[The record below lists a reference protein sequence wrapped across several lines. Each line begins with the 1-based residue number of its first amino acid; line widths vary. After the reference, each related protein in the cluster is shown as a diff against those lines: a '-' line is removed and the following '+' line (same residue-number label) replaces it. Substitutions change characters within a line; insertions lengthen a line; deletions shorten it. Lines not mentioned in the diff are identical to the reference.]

1 MSVCVH
7 IHQMQSEFSWNLKL
21 WSFNGS
27 YIHILNLVNI
37 VRQRSRYV
45 NAIHFSR
52 NLKRNSS
59 TGEIF
64 GIQVTDKH
72 TFYVMPCGSSKTL
85 RVYLIKIYIQ
95 LQERGGGESEQ
106 WGGRGG
112 GGEQDEDKYE
122 KKMYACPW
130 LRLSAH
136 HRPFDANN
144 TRAAEVGIRNCKS
157 RSKIGQMHRVTQCVY
172 WLKSFVFCSLTRRD
186 QYSHFPLLKL
196 CIGR

>member
-1 MSVCVH
+1 MVTTDQRAFVQNYSVQLKVTNYVPHTFGRHFLMSVCVH

-72 TFYVMPCGSSKTL
+72 TFYVMPCDSSKTL

-95 LQERGGGESEQ
+95 LQESGGGESEQ
-106 WGGRGG
+106 
-112 GGEQDEDKYE
+112 
-122 KKMYACPW
+122 
-130 LRLSAH
+130 
-136 HRPFDANN
+136 
-144 TRAAEVGIRNCKS
+144 
-157 RSKIGQMHRVTQCVY
+157 
-172 WLKSFVFCSLTRRD
+172 
-186 QYSHFPLLKL
+186 
-196 CIGR
+196 